1 MNVRQLLERKPGEVA
16 AITPDTPVSEAVT
29 MLKEANV
36 GALVVT
42 DGDDKLVGI
51 LSERDIV
58 RNLASDGAKLM
69 TKKVSDLMTSN
80 VVTCK
85 PDDRVDALM
94 RQMTDGRFRHVPVV
108 DNERLV
114 GIISI
119 GDVVKNRLDELEDE
133 ASQLRAYIAS

>member
-1 MNVRQLLERKPGEVA
+1 
-16 AITPDTPVSEAVT
+16 